1 MITTNRGLVLGS
13 MGCTQRQAE
22 VRVVD
27 FAMRKLGVRIVAR
40 IPNIEGMTLEGGDFV
55 GYNSGMLEIDTVPY
69 KNMHYQALAAWLIYR
84 WGVWNYLA
92 RFVLHRNWHSHHA
105 KSNQLFDGARP
116 VWNRACCCSARF
128 VRPTTSAY
136 AFGLRVQHCT

>member
-84 WGVWNYLA
+84 WGGVELLGQICASSELA
-92 RFVLHRNWHSHHA
+92 FAPRKKQS
-105 KSNQLFDGARP
+105 
-116 VWNRACCCSARF
+116 
-128 VRPTTSAY
+128 TI
-136 AFGLRVQHCT
+136 

>member
-69 KNMHYQALAAWLIYR
+69 KHALSSTC
-84 WGVWNYLA
+84 GVAHLSLGGVELLGQICASSELA
-92 RFVLHRNWHSHHA
+92 FAPRKKQS
-105 KSNQLFDGARP
+105 
-116 VWNRACCCSARF
+116 
-128 VRPTTSAY
+128 TI
-136 AFGLRVQHCT
+136 